1 MPPLADPFGSPPKRA
16 GQYAIYFTKRGDNDA
31 ASMVLIFAA
40 PYAARKALDLVFAGD
55 EEVVWDD
62 DASEGTADP
71 DTTITGV
78 QSGIVASTRWW
89 PERMQECVD
98 HTYSMQEL
106 GWQLPHPYPNYIL
119 AFRHGVPERTV
130 PEKKQRVAR
139 TSSGSS
145 TPRPSREG
153 LTPVG
158 TIADELGITPREA
171 RGALRDMQIPKPPQ
185 GWAFAPGEVEDWKAK
200 IAAHLNI
207 KIEES

>member
-1 MPPLADPFGSPPKRA
+1 MLEPFGSPPKNP
-16 GQYAIYFTKRGDNDA
+16 GQYVLYFTKRGDNDT
-31 ASMVLIFAA
+31 ASMVLVFAA

-62 DASEGTADP
+62 DAAEGTADP
-71 DTTITGV
+71 NTTIVGM
-78 QSGIVASTRWW
+78 QSGIVATTRWF
-89 PERMQECVD
+89 PELMQECVD
-98 HTYSMQEL
+98 HTYSPQEL
-106 GWQLPHPYPNYIL
+106 GWQMPAPYPKYIL
-119 AFRHGVPERTV
+119 AFRYGIVESPRSA

-139 TSSGSS
+139 VASS

-171 RGALRDMQIPKPPQ
+171 RGALRDLSIPKPPQ
-185 GWAFAPGEVEDWKAK
+185 GWAFPPGEVEDWKAK

-207 KIEES
+207 KVEAQ

>member
-1 MPPLADPFGSPPKRA
+1 MPPLAEPFGSPPKRA
-16 GQYAIYFTKRGDNDA
+16 GQYAIYFTKRGNID

-40 PYAARKALDLVFAGD
+40 PYAARKCLDLVFVGD

-62 DASEGTADP
+62 DAAEGTAEP
-71 DTTITGV
+71 DTTIVGL

-98 HTYSMQEL
+98 HTYSLPEL
-106 GWQLPHPYPNYIL
+106 AWQMPAPYPNYIL
-119 AFRHGVPERTV
+119 AFRHGIAERAA

-139 TSSGSS
+139 AHSPS

-153 LTPVG
+153 LTPIG

-171 RGALRDMQIPKPPQ
+171 RGALRDMQATKPPQ
-185 GWAFAPGEVEDWKAK
+185 GWAFPPDEVEDWKAK
-200 IAAHLNI
+200 IASHLNI
-207 KIEES
+207 KLEA